1 MKQNRFG
8 EFVYVKKRKIY
19 LKRKKEKKT
28 IFSKL
33 QKFIFNEIKMTR
45 KKAKIYLIGT

>member
-8 EFVYVKKRKIY
+8 EFVFVKKMKN
-19 LKRKKEKKT
+19 LFKKEKGKK
-28 IFSKL
+28 KL
-33 QKFIFNEIKMTR
+33 FLQRFIFNEIKMTR